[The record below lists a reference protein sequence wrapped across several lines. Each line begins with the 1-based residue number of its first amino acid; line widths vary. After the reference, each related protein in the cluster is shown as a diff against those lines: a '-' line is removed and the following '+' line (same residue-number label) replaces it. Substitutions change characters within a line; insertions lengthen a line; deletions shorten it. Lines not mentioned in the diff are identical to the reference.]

1 MNVMYENKKIPIIDC
16 FTAYGLVDVPHIHK
30 EIELI
35 YVCNGSAGATV
46 GTETYK
52 LDPGDLLVVSPYQT
66 HHYTYDPKATNNEF
80 LVMIFPTH
88 SLSEMEEVFVM
99 NDLESSVIH
108 VPQGSASDQFFR
120 SMQTVQGP
128 YAQTQLCSYLNLA
141 LSYLMPSISWK
152 ERKPMENTAESI
164 LQYCSRHFTENIT
177 LDTIAADLHLN
188 KYYVSHTINK
198 YTNMNLNTIINSF
211 RIELA
216 CRMLHLTDRKI
227 AHIAQDVGYDS
238 LRSFNRAFMTLNQ
251 LTPMEYRKQF
261 KKQTMLTEYEDN

>member
-1 MNVMYENKKIPIIDC
+1 MEIMYENKQIPIVDC
-16 FTAYGLVDVPHIHK
+16 FTSPTLVDVPHIHK

-35 YVCNGSAGATV
+35 YVCSGKASATV
-46 GTETYK
+46 GNTTYPMNK
-52 LDPGDLLVVSPYQT
+52 GDLLIVLPYQT
-66 HHYTYDPKATNNEF
+66 HYYEYYITENPNEF
-80 LVMIFPTH
+80 LVLIFPTH
-88 SLSEMEEVFVM
+88 SLSEMEEKFVM
-99 NDLESSVIH
+99 NDLTESVIH
-108 VPQGSASDQFFR
+108 VPESSLSDEFFR
-120 SMQTVQGP
+120 RMRNIQGE
-128 YAQTQLCSYLNLA
+128 YAQTQICSYLTLA
-141 LSYLMPSISWK
+141 ISYLMPSISWK
-152 ERKPMENTAESI
+152 DRKPMENTAESI

-177 LDTIAADLHLN
+177 LDTISADLHLS
-188 KYYVSHTINK
+188 KYYISHTINK

-216 CRMLHLTDRKI
+216 CRLLHQTDRKI

>member
-1 MNVMYENKKIPIIDC
+1 MNIMYENKKIPIIDC

-46 GTETYK
+46 STESYK
-52 LDPGDLLVVSPYQT
+52 LKTGDLLVVSPYQT
-66 HHYTYDPKATNNEF
+66 HHYTYDFKATNNEF

>member
-1 MNVMYENKKIPIIDC
+1 MNIMYENKKIPIIDC
-16 FTAYGLVDVPHIHK
+16 FTAYGLVDAPHIHK

-35 YVCNGSAGATV
+35 YVVGGTAGATV
-46 GTETYK
+46 GNENYTIES
-52 LDPGDLLVVSPYQT
+52 GDLLVVSPYQT
-66 HHYTYDPKATNNEF
+66 HHYIFNPQDCSNEF

-88 SLSEMEEVFVM
+88 SLSEMEELFTM
-99 NDLESSVIH
+99 NDMESPVIH
-108 VPQGSASDQFFR
+108 IEKGSLPDQFFR
-120 SMQTVQGP
+120 AMQSVQGP
-128 YAQTQLCSYLNLA
+128 YVQTQICSYLNLA
-141 LSYLMPSISWK
+141 LSYLIPTINWK

-177 LDTIAADLHLN
+177 LDTISADLHLN
-188 KYYVSHTINK
+188 KYYISHTINK

-216 CRMLHLTDRKI
+216 CRLLHLTDKKI

-261 KKQTMLTEYEDN
+261 KKQTMITEYGTP

>member
-1 MNVMYENKKIPIIDC
+1 MHIMYENKKIPIIDC
-16 FTAYGLVDVPHIHK
+16 FTAYGLVDAPHIHK

-35 YVCNGSAGATV
+35 YVLNGTAGGTV
-46 GTETYK
+46 GNESYRME
-52 LDPGDLLVVSPYQT
+52 PGDLLVVFPYQT
-66 HHYTYDPKATNNEF
+66 HHYTYNPQDSNNEF

-88 SLSEMEEVFVM
+88 SLSEMEEMFVL
-99 NDLESSVIH
+99 NDLESPVLHITKDSL
-108 VPQGSASDQFFR
+108 PDQFFR
-120 SMQTVQGP
+120 QMQTVQGP
-128 YAQTQLCSYLNLA
+128 YAQTQICSYLNLA
-141 LSYLMPSISWK
+141 LSYLMPTISWK

-188 KYYVSHTINK
+188 KYYISHTINK

-216 CRMLHLTDRKI
+216 CRLLHLTDKKI

-261 KKQTMLTEYEDN
+261 KKQTMLTEYDAP